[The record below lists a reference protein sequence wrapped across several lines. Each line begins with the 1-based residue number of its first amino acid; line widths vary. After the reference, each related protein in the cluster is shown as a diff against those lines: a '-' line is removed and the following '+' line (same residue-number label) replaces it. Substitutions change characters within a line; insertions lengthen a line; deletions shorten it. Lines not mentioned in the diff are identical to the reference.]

1 MKFGIIKSKIE
12 KLFVESYS
20 NNKFKDQLFVFEEL
34 VLKDKNV
41 KKLYYLYDEL
51 SQNKGLD
58 KQLAENF
65 INESLVIYNN
75 TINNITKQ
83 NWLELNEWLKPVV
96 VTNNYSDIDNLFS
109 DNITLLEEKIKSKH
123 SIVET
128 LQQLPKELV
137 VSESVELN
145 DLINVAN
152 KTIGDY
158 LKTLSESDQLKVKNI
173 LKESDDKL
181 QLKYEILK
189 ENVLEKLTE
198 LKVNETDSEII
209 TKIVETTEKIQ
220 SENFDKITY
229 LKLRE
234 LDKDL

>member
-1 MKFGIIKSKIE
+1 M
-12 KLFVESYS
+12 
-20 NNKFKDQLFVFEEL
+20 
-34 VLKDKNV
+34 
-41 KKLYYLYDEL
+41 
-51 SQNKGLD
+51 
-58 KQLAENF
+58 
-65 INESLVIYNN
+65 
-75 TINNITKQ
+75 
-83 NWLELNEWLKPVV
+83 
-96 VTNNYSDIDNLFS
+96 
-109 DNITLLEEKIKSKH
+109 
-123 SIVET
+123 
-128 LQQLPKELV
+128 
-137 VSESVELN
+137 ELN
-145 DLINVAN
+145 DLVNVAN

>member
-34 VLKDKNV
+34 ILKNKNL
-41 KKLYYLYDEL
+41 KKIYYLYDEL

-58 KQLAENF
+58 KSLAENY
-65 INESLVIYNN
+65 INESVVIYEN
-75 TINNITKQ
+75 TINNVTKE
-83 NWLELNEWLKPVV
+83 NWVELNEWLKSTIT
-96 VTNNYSDIDNLFS
+96 TNHYSDVDNLFS
-109 DNITLLEEKIKSKH
+109 NNITLLEEKIKSKH
-123 SIVET
+123 SVIES
-128 LQQLPKELV
+128 LQQSPKNLV
-137 VSESVELN
+137 ESHEVPLN
-145 DLINVAN
+145 DLVDVAN
-152 KTIGDY
+152 KTISDY
-158 LKTLSESDQLKVKNI
+158 LKTLNESDQLKVKNI
-173 LKESDDKL
+173 LKETDDKL

>member
-1 MKFGIIKSKIE
+1 M
-12 KLFVESYS
+12 
-20 NNKFKDQLFVFEEL
+20 
-34 VLKDKNV
+34 
-41 KKLYYLYDEL
+41 

-109 DNITLLEEKIKSKH
+109 DNITLLEEKIKSKCN
-123 SIVET
+123 IVEA

-145 DLINVAN
+145 DLVNVAN

-209 TKIVETTEKIQ
+209 TKIVETAEKIQ

>member
-109 DNITLLEEKIKSKH
+109 DNITLL
-123 SIVET
+123 
-128 LQQLPKELV
+128 
-137 VSESVELN
+137 
-145 DLINVAN
+145 
-152 KTIGDY
+152 
-158 LKTLSESDQLKVKNI
+158 
-173 LKESDDKL
+173 
-181 QLKYEILK
+181 
-189 ENVLEKLTE
+189 
-198 LKVNETDSEII
+198 
-209 TKIVETTEKIQ
+209 
-220 SENFDKITY
+220 
-229 LKLRE
+229 
-234 LDKDL
+234 